1 MSGDPVLN
9 ALTQL
14 GACRLGCERAFV
26 SLISNK
32 SQYVVAESTRNGSL
46 FDAHRQPDGGGLAVG
61 VRALDLGSAICATT
75 IPAYTDSTASA
86 SIETANMFINSTRFI
101 INDLSLEP
109 SYQGKPCVVGHP
121 YMRFYA
127 AAAIRSSAGHVIG
140 NYAVIDSRPHAG
152 LDDDAQSI
160 LTEIAS
166 SVMKHL
172 ELLRIRANHE
182 NALKL
187 LHGLESFVRSDSS
200 LRSDHHGKVE
210 LLPHH
215 QQSDRPMEVE
225 ASPQIEKT
233 VSTSDSISKAVNL
246 PIQQCDT
253 RSPAETDH
261 TSPDTPLADTELST
275 RSPPHDVTSES
286 SSSRDKNYD
295 QIPSPIIPDQH
306 QQVLTRASCLI
317 SAAMHMDRVFF
328 VNAPPDPGSSIHGR
342 SYQVNIAD
350 TATMSPKKQTDIT
363 AESGLPVDSEVASH
377 KIPNEPQYNQTI
389 PENLHAE
396 LLSKRPQ
403 GAFFNFTNYSRP
415 EALGTDTKAL
425 LYKSLRAA
433 LPPARSLIFLP
444 LLGPDNKTC
453 VRSMFAW
460 SSEERRVLQEE
471 DLNYFKLFGA
481 SIEAKFLQTE
491 TAIQSR
497 AKSDFISSISHELR
511 SPLHGVLGNAELL
524 LSGNLDAEQEDS
536 IVMIQKS
543 GGALLITLDH
553 M

>member
-1 MSGDPVLN
+1 MLN
-9 ALTQL
+9 ALAQL

-32 SQYVVAESTRNGSL
+32 SQYVVAESTQHGSL
-46 FDAHRQPDGGGLAVG
+46 FDAHRQPDGGGLSVG
-61 VRALDLGSAICATT
+61 VRSLDLVSGICATT
-75 IPAYTDSTASA
+75 IPAYTDTTGTSNISTA
-86 SIETANMFINSTRFI
+86 NVFINSTRFI

-109 SYQGKPCVVGHP
+109 HYQGKSCVQGYP

-127 AAAIRSSAGHVIG
+127 AAAIRSSTGHVIG
-140 NYAVIDSRPHAG
+140 NYAVIDSRPHSG
-152 LDDDAQSI
+152 LDEAGQSI
-160 LTEIAS
+160 LTEIAA

-182 NALKL
+182 SALQL

-200 LRSDHHGKVE
+200 LRPSQNGPPESQPQHHRPDQAADASTPDQNRHTQPETTTSISDLTPH
-210 LLPHH
+210 LQDLPAEDDHIL
-215 QQSDRPMEVE
+215 DP
-225 ASPQIEKT
+225 EKT
-233 VSTSDSISKAVNL
+233 DLPSPGEPRSTG
-246 PIQQCDT
+246 
-253 RSPAETDH
+253 R
-261 TSPDTPLADTELST
+261 
-275 RSPPHDVTSES
+275 PPRDVTSAPS
-286 SSSRDKNYD
+286 SGEENDYQQDPSTM
-295 QIPSPIIPDQH
+295 IPHQH
-306 QQVLTRASCLI
+306 QDVLTRASVLI

-328 VNAPPDPGSSIHGR
+328 VNAPTPGSSAANGSPHLAN
-342 SYQVNIAD
+342 VAD
-350 TATMSPKKQTDIT
+350 TATISLKKQIDIT
-363 AESGLPVDSEVASH
+363 TESGLLAGDQTASYKTSH
-377 KIPNEPQYNQTI
+377 SKRRDKCTI
-389 PENLHAE
+389 PEQLHTD
-396 LLSKRPQ
+396 LLSQRPR

-425 LYKSLRAA
+425 LYKNLRAS
-433 LPPARSLIFLP
+433 LPPAHSLIFLP

-471 DLNYFKLFGA
+471 DLNYFRLFSA
-481 SIEAKFLQTE
+481 AIEAKFLQLE

-511 SPLHGVLGNAELL
+511 SPLHGILGNAELL
-524 LSGNLDAEQEDS
+524 LSSNPDTEQEDS

-543 GGALLITLDH
+543 GGALLTTLDH